1 MNTNH
6 HTTWMLIVAI
16 VLSMFF
22 LSVLRFHTDRNKETL
37 QRAEDV
43 FRAVEA
49 VTKEQASLL
58 KEQRILL
65 TQLSLTLEDFRK
77 TPTNEQSSAVV
88 KAVSLLTDAFTYYL
102 NKQKADEPKKYPPKE
117 IP

>member
-37 QRAEDV
+37 RRAEDV
-43 FRAVEA
+43 FLAVEA
-49 VTKEQASLL
+49 VHKEQESIL

-77 TPTNEQSSAVV
+77 ASVNDHPSAVV
-88 KAVSLLTDAFTYYL
+88 KTVSLLTDAFTYYL
-102 NKQKADEPKKYPPKE
+102 NKQADEPKKYPPKE

>member
-58 KEQRILL
+58 KEQHILL